1 MKKFICLSCGANEYS
16 SHDNGKPCQR
26 CMGKMIEETTDIER
40 AIESLEYFISGDC
53 CGNQMDFVEEIEMGI
68 TALREKAERDKGC
81 EHCLLGLEI
90 AYNAKSKHIN
100 SKESYICLDGNIL
113 EADLYTEYM
122 AVEVRY
128 CPMCGKRLEVEHE

>member
-1 MKKFICLSCGANEYS
+1 MTE
-16 SHDNGKPCQR
+16 
-26 CMGKMIEETTDIER
+26 IER
-40 AIESLEYFISGDC
+40 AIKGFEHFK
-53 CGNQMDFVEEIEMGI
+53 EMGY
-68 TALREKAERDKGC
+68 THSCLPSSWSFEVALAALREKQERDKGC

-90 AYNAKSKHIN
+90 AYNAESKHIN

-128 CPMCGKRLEVEHE
+128 CPMCGRRLEVEP

>member
-1 MKKFICLSCGANEYS
+1 MTEIKITA
-16 SHDNGKPCQR
+16 D
-26 CMGKMIEETTDIER
+26 R
-40 AIESLEYFISGDC
+40 AIERLEFIRDKELWAVDKLSKAA
-53 CGNQMDFVEEIEMGI
+53 IKLSI
-68 TALREKAERDKGC
+68 AALREKQERDKGC

-128 CPMCGKRLEVEHE
+128 CPMCGKRLEVEHGE